1 VKEQIAEPHYTLERD
16 ISAPDDNQKLRWAIV
31 VVPRIRLYRYQ
42 LSSRQRGS
50 ALRDLPDT
58 MRRKL
63 AECTV
68 NVMMLPDMVGVGRF
82 ARAHL
87 TRLIPLSLCARRTAG
102 RG

>member
-1 VKEQIAEPHYTLERD
+1 V
-16 ISAPDDNQKLRWAIV
+16 LRMTTRNCAGPSWWCPESVSTAT
-31 VVPRIRLYRYQ
+31 Q

-68 NVMMLPDMVGVGRF
+68 NVMMLPDMVGVRTFCAG
-82 ARAHL
+82 
-87 TRLIPLSLCARRTAG
+87 SLDSTYSSIALRTANSG
-102 RG
+102 KGLIEYVKRQAF